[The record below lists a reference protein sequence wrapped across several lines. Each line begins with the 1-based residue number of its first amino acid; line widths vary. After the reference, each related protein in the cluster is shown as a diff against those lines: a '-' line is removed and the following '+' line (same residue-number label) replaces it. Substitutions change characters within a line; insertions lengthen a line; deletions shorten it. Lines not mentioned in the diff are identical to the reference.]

1 MIEVEKKYPL
11 DTGDRERITKGRMPF
26 KTVTLVDTYYDD
38 DDFSIS
44 TKDRWLR
51 KRNGTFELKVPLH
64 SASAMER
71 DADQFDEIE
80 DEDGIRKFFNIARY
94 GSLDEDIANAGYRP
108 FGTIVTTREK
118 YRINDLTLDVDSID
132 YGYELCEI
140 ESMVERPEDMDRAIE
155 KIRSCAHMLGLV
167 ERPLK
172 GKVFEF
178 INRTNPKHYQAL
190 VDAGLIDR

>member
-11 DTGDRERITKGRMPF
+11 DPGDRERITKDRVPLQ
-26 KTVTLVDTYYDD
+26 TVTLVDTYYDD
-38 DDFSIS
+38 DVFSIS

-51 KRNGTFELKVPLH
+51 KRNGAFELKVPLH
-64 SASAMER
+64 SASATER

-80 DEDGIRKFFNIARY
+80 DEDGIRTFLNITQR
-94 GSLDEDIANAGYRP
+94 GSLDEDIARAGYGP

-118 YRINDLTLDVDSID
+118 YRIGDLTLDLDAID

-140 ESMVERPEDMDRAIE
+140 ECMVERPEDMDSAIE
-155 KIRSCAHMLGLV
+155 KVRSCARSLGLV

-172 GKVFEF
+172 GKVFEY
-178 INRTNPKHYQAL
+178 INRTNPRHFKAL
-190 VDAGLIDR
+190 VDAGLIDG